1 MAAET
6 PDALPRTLF
15 VGLSTPEFNAKA
27 RASVEPY
34 LDVVD
39 SFPPTGVPGGP
50 ALRGPGVVPHDAI
63 VVAFSPGHGSQYP
76 LAETINAVVN
86 AFPESEYYF
95 LFPDDEPQ
103 DELEPFIDKVLGGRV
118 PGRSVVSLRNFV
130 SALEERIVERSGRSS
145 GVGSSS
151 EGFVR
156 GGRLVNEELIVT
168 FDPSLSAGQIK
179 ATLTALAAYFRACGG
194 VGLPAEFESQEASVL
209 EDARV

>member
-6 PDALPRTLF
+6 QDALPRTLF
-15 VGLSTPEFNAKA
+15 VGLSTPEFNAKV

-34 LDVVD
+34 LNVVD
-39 SFPPTGVPGGP
+39 SLPPTGVPGGP
-50 ALRGPGVVPHDAI
+50 ALRGPGVIPHDAI
-63 VVAFSPGHGSQYP
+63 VVAFSPRHGSQYP

-103 DELEPFIDKVLGGRV
+103 DPLEPFIDKVLSGRV

-130 SALEERIVERSGRSS
+130 SALEERIVELSGRSS
-145 GVGSSS
+145 GVGSA
-151 EGFVR
+151 EGFVK
-156 GGRLVNEELIVT
+156 GGRLVNEELFVA